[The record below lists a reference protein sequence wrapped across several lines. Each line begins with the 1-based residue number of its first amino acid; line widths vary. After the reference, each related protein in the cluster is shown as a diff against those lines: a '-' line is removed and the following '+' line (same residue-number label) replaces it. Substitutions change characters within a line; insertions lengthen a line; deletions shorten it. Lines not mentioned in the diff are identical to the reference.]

1 MISVAFCT
9 FHLIIKIGK
18 ETMNNP
24 TSLIYPIV
32 NVIVT
37 ALFAGVVLR
46 QYLQRHRVYQL
57 YWSIALTMAFVA
69 TLAYVCIVVVGPTS
83 AAGVALFRLYYILGA
98 ALMAAWLGLGS
109 LALVTKPNVTRL
121 CLIVLSLLSVLAIV
135 LIATAKVDMKAL
147 SQVAGKAGADVLES
161 GAWLPTLIV
170 LNSLGLLAVAG
181 VAVYSGWKLYRRQSS
196 MSGFRTS
203 NLLWANVLILIGASL
218 IGAAGSLARL
228 GLQNTFWL
236 IMAFGW
242 CVFFVG
248 VLLASRR
255 TVSADSASQQAS
267 RRTARA

>member
-69 TLAYVCIVVVGPTS
+69 TLAYVCMVVVGPTS

-98 ALMAAWLGLGS
+98 ALMAAWLRLGS
-109 LALVTKPNVTRL
+109 LALVTKHNV
-121 CLIVLSLLSVLAIV
+121 
-135 LIATAKVDMKAL
+135 
-147 SQVAGKAGADVLES
+147 
-161 GAWLPTLIV
+161 
-170 LNSLGLLAVAG
+170 
-181 VAVYSGWKLYRRQSS
+181 
-196 MSGFRTS
+196 
-203 NLLWANVLILIGASL
+203 
-218 IGAAGSLARL
+218 ARL
-228 GLQNTFWL
+228 GLQNTLWL

-248 VLLASRR
+248 VLLAGRR
-255 TVSADSASQQAS
+255 TVRADRASQEAS